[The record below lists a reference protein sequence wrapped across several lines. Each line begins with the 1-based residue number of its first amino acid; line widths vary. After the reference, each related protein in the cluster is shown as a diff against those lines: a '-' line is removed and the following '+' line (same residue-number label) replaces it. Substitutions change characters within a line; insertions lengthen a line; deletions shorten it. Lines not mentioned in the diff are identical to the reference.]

1 MKHGLRVLV
10 AFQLFLFGR
19 EFLKR
24 DSSLFL
30 LGIIPHW
37 AHNLLTLANRI
48 RKKNHGQ
55 ISCRSRTGK
64 WSLQILHC
72 IFVTLPSFLIL
83 AILIYSVPV
92 SREKINLAKTAA
104 FPCNCLCRKGLLSIF
119 SCKSLASSLKST
131 RTPVAANKRDLKCGS
146 LGANSVWNV
155 TYLSVLHYI
164 HIQHMLAFYFGAC
177 FFPNTLDRALFPWPA
192 FVPGKPQLLGMWS
205 WSRGREGPVFSAQ
218 RQWKHF
224 GSRLSSTQLNALK
237 THLNWLVTV
246 SFLPI
251 EIRVP

>member
-1 MKHGLRVLV
+1 M
-10 AFQLFLFGR
+10 
-19 EFLKR
+19 
-24 DSSLFL
+24 
-30 LGIIPHW
+30 
-37 AHNLLTLANRI
+37 
-48 RKKNHGQ
+48 
-55 ISCRSRTGK
+55 
-64 WSLQILHC
+64 
-72 IFVTLPSFLIL
+72 
-83 AILIYSVPV
+83 LIYSVLV
-92 SREKINLAKTAA
+92 SRDKINWAKTAA

-131 RTPVAANKRDLKCGS
+131 RTPVATNKRDLKCGS
-146 LGANSVWNV
+146 LGTNSAWNV

-224 GSRLSSTQLNALK
+224 GSRLSSAQLNALK
-237 THLNWLVTV
+237 THLNRLVTV
-246 SFLPI
+246 SFSSP
-251 EIRVP
+251 